1 MGKTKS
7 GKRAT
12 LASLGE
18 QLGLS
23 RQTISNVLNNPS
35 VVSEETRTR
44 VLAAIEA
51 SGYRPS
57 AAARALRTKRSMMLA
72 LRLYPAG
79 DGIEG
84 ALMDRFTHAVTEAAQ
99 AHGYRIALFCADD
112 MRGEANTLV
121 ELHEEAQIDAA
132 IISDTY
138 PLDPR
143 PSALSDAGLPFSAFG
158 RQWERPD
165 AAHSWVDVDGRA
177 GVRAAVEH
185 LVRAGHHRIG
195 YLGPRVGGAS
205 EDRRLGCREAIAAC
219 LPTVPAEEELTS
231 TDSPKAGAA
240 AASVL
245 QERGVTAVVC
255 GSDAMAMGALSVFGH
270 RDGHAPIVGFD
281 DTPVARAMG
290 LSSVAQPVEKAARLA
305 VDLALAAVAGESA
318 QQLLIQP
325 ELVVRRLEAFAR

>member
-1 MGKTKS
+1 MGKAKI

-18 QLGLS
+18 ELGLS
-23 RQTISNVLNNPS
+23 RQTISNVLNNPA
-35 VVSEETRTR
+35 VVSEETRNR

-72 LRLYPAG
+72 LRLYPSG

-99 AHGYRIALFCADD
+99 ARGYRIALFCADD
-112 MRGEANTLV
+112 MRSEADTLV
-121 ELHEEAQIDAA
+121 ALHEEAQIDAA

-138 PLDPR
+138 PDDPR
-143 PSALSDAGLPFSAFG
+143 PDALWTAGLPFSAFG
-158 RQWERPD
+158 RQWERPQ
-165 AAHSWVDVDGRA
+165 APHSWVDVDGRA

-185 LVRAGHHRIG
+185 LVGAGHRRIG

-205 EDRRLGCREAIAAC
+205 EDRRLGCEQALTELAGS
-219 LPTVPAEEELTS
+219 AEEELTS
-231 TDSPKAGAA
+231 IDTPKAGAA

-245 QERGVTAVVC
+245 QQRGVTAVVC

-270 RDGHAPIVGFD
+270 ADGHAPIVGFD
-281 DTPVARAMG
+281 DTPVAQAMG
-290 LSSVAQPVEKAARLA
+290 LSSVAQPVEEAAQLA
-305 VDLALAAVAGESA
+305 VDLALSAVAGETSRH
-318 QQLLIQP
+318 LLIQP
-325 ELVVRRLEAFAR
+325 QLVVRRLEAFAR

>member
-1 MGKTKS
+1 MSKAKA

-12 LASLGE
+12 LASLGD

-35 VVSEETRTR
+35 IVSEETRNR
-44 VLAAIEA
+44 VLEAIEA

-57 AAARALRTKRSMMLA
+57 AAARALRTKRSMTIA

-112 MRGEANTLV
+112 MRSEADALV

-138 PLDPR
+138 PGDPR
-143 PSALSDAGLPFSAFG
+143 PAALWEAGLPFSAFG
-158 RQWERPD
+158 RQWERPE
-165 AAHSWVDVDGRA
+165 APHSWVDVDGRV

-185 LVRAGHHRIG
+185 LVAAGYRRIG

-205 EDRRLGCREAIAAC
+205 EDRRAGCLEALAEC
-219 LPTVPAEEELTS
+219 VPSVGGDQELTERD
-231 TDSPKAGAA
+231 TPKAGAA
-240 AASVL
+240 AASAL

-290 LSSVAQPVEKAARLA
+290 LSSVAQPVEEAARLA
-305 VDLALAAVAGESA
+305 VELALAAANGEPSR
-318 QQLLIQP
+318 QLLIEP

>member
-1 MGKTKS
+1 MGKAKA

-12 LASLGE
+12 LASLGD

-35 VVSEETRTR
+35 VVSEETRNR

-57 AAARALRTKRSMMLA
+57 AAARALRTKRSMTIA

-84 ALMDRFTHAVTEAAQ
+84 ALMDRFTHAVTESAQ

-112 MRGEANTLV
+112 MQAEADTLL

-132 IISDTY
+132 IISDTF
-138 PLDPR
+138 PNDPR

-165 AAHSWVDVDGRA
+165 APHSWVDVDGRA
-177 GVRAAVEH
+177 GVKAAVEH
-185 LVRAGHHRIG
+185 LVASGHRRIG
-195 YLGPRVGGAS
+195 YLGPSVGGAS
-205 EDRRLGCREAIAAC
+205 EDRRLGCLAALAEC
-219 LPTVPAEEELTS
+219 VPAVAADQQLTA

-240 AASVL
+240 AAAFL
-245 QERGVTAVVC
+245 QARGVTAVVC

-270 RDGHAPIVGFD
+270 TDGHAPIVGFD

-290 LSSVAQPVEKAARLA
+290 LSSVAQPVEEAARLG
-305 VDLALAAVAGESA
+305 VELALAAVAGEPSRH
-318 QQLLIQP
+318 LLIQP
-325 ELVVRRLEAFAR
+325 ELMVRRLEAFAR

>member
-1 MGKTKS
+1 MGKAKA

-12 LASLGE
+12 LASLGDE
-18 QLGLS
+18 LGLS

-35 VVSEETRTR
+35 VVSEETRNR

-57 AAARALRTKRSMMLA
+57 AAARALRTKRSMTIA

-84 ALMDRFTHAVTEAAQ
+84 ALMDRFTHAVTESAQ
-99 AHGYRIALFCADD
+99 AHSYRIALFCADD
-112 MRGEANTLV
+112 MRAEADTLV
-121 ELHEEAQIDAA
+121 ELHEEAHIDAA
-132 IISDTY
+132 IISDTF
-138 PLDPR
+138 PNDPR

-158 RQWERPD
+158 RQWERPN
-165 AAHSWVDVDGRA
+165 APHSWVDVDGRA

-185 LVRAGHHRIG
+185 LTAAGHRRIG

-205 EDRRLGCREAIAAC
+205 EDRRLGCREALTAYD
-219 LPTVPAEEELTS
+219 PSVPAEEELTTS
-231 TDSPKAGAA
+231 DSPKEGAA
-240 AASVL
+240 AAAAL
-245 QERGVTAVVC
+245 RERGVTAVVC

-290 LSSVAQPVEKAARLA
+290 LSSVAQPVEEAARLA
-305 VDLALAAVAGESA
+305 VELALAAVAGEPS
-318 QQLLIQP
+318 QHLMIQP
-325 ELVVRRLEAFAR
+325 ELMVRRLEAFAR

>member
-1 MGKTKS
+1 MSKAES

-12 LASLGE
+12 LATLGE

-35 VVSEETRTR
+35 VVSPETRKR
-44 VLAAIEA
+44 VLAAIEE

-57 AAARALRTKRSMMLA
+57 AAARALRTRRSMTIA

-84 ALMDRFTHAVTEAAQ
+84 ALMDRFTHAATECAQ
-99 AHGYRIALFCADD
+99 ASGYRIALFCADD
-112 MRGEANTLV
+112 MRSEADALV

-138 PLDPR
+138 PHDPR
-143 PSALSDAGLPFSAFG
+143 PTSLWEAGLPFSAFG

-165 AAHSWVDVDGRA
+165 APHSWVDVDGRV
-177 GVRAAVEH
+177 GVRAAVAH
-185 LVRAGHHRIG
+185 LVAAGHRRIG
-195 YLGPRVGGAS
+195 YLGPSVGGAS
-205 EDRRLGCREAIAAC
+205 EDRRLGCLEAVAESGGGI
-219 LPTVPAEEELTS
+219 AEEELTAVD
-231 TDSPKAGAA
+231 TPKAGAA
-240 AASVL
+240 AAALL
-245 QERGVTAVVC
+245 QKRGVTAVVC

-270 RDGHAPIVGFD
+270 TDGYAPIVGFD

-290 LSSVAQPVEKAARLA
+290 LSSVAQPVEEAARLA
-305 VDLALAAVAGESA
+305 VELALAAVAEEPSR
-318 QQLLIQP
+318 QVLIEP

>member
-1 MGKTKS
+1 MGKAKS

-23 RQTISNVLNNPS
+23 RQTISNVLNNPG
-35 VVSEETRTR
+35 VVSEETRRR

-72 LRLYPAG
+72 LRLYPSG

-99 AHGYRIALFCADD
+99 AQGYRIALFCADD
-112 MRGEANTLV
+112 MGSEADTLV

-138 PLDPR
+138 PHDPR
-143 PSALSDAGLPFSAFG
+143 PGALWEAGLPFSAFG
-158 RQWERPD
+158 RQGGRPE
-165 AAHSWVDVDGRA
+165 APHSWVDVDGRA
-177 GVRAAVEH
+177 GVRAAVDH
-185 LVRAGHHRIG
+185 LVSAGHRRIG

-205 EDRRLGCREAIAAC
+205 EDRRLGCQEALAAC
-219 LPTVPAEEELTS
+219 VPPVIGDEELTS
-231 TDSPKAGAA
+231 VDTPKAGAA
-240 AASVL
+240 AASIL
-245 QERGVTAVVC
+245 QERGATAVVC

-290 LSSVAQPVEKAARLA
+290 LSSVAQPVEEAARLA
-305 VDLALAAVAGESA
+305 VELALAAVAGEPSRR
-318 QQLLIQP
+318 LLIQP
-325 ELVVRRLEAFAR
+325 QLVVRRLEAFAR